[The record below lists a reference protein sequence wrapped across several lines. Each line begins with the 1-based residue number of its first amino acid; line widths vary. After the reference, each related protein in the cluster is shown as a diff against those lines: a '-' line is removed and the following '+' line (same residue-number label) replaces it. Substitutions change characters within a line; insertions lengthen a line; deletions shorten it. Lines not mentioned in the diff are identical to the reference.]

1 MRPTSVSNRTP
12 PDWLIPWIS
21 RTHVV
26 VYKMTRGKVGG
37 HADGIPCILLR
48 TIGRRSA
55 KPHTVCLSYLPDGD
69 SMVVVGSSRAAEH
82 HPAWDHNLRANRDVM
97 MRDRERVFSAL
108 AETLAGNEREALRE
122 ARIVG
127 APRYARYRER
137 TDREIPL
144 VRLSHSHPHG
154 KGIPRRRD
162 RLSRRVV

>member
-55 KPHTVCLSYLPDGD
+55 KPHTVCLSYLPDGELD
-69 SMVVVGSSRAAEH
+69 GGRGILRWRRASPGLGPQ
-82 HPAWDHNLRANRDVM
+82 PAGPTA
-97 MRDRERVFSAL
+97 
-108 AETLAGNEREALRE
+108 T
-122 ARIVG
+122 
-127 APRYARYRER
+127 
-137 TDREIPL
+137 
-144 VRLSHSHPHG
+144 
-154 KGIPRRRD
+154 
-162 RLSRRVV
+162 